1 MTVVAAGGA
10 AARAAAT
17 AVAATAHIPAPVPC
31 PIIQAENVVA
41 NRGGKVPK
49 VAIFHNFDVACGI
62 VCGLQGALE
71 GTRARGPLVVLLLL
85 PAPAP

>member
-10 AARAAAT
+10 AARAAAS

-41 NRGGKVPK
+41 NRGGKVTE
-49 VAIFHNFDVACGI
+49 VAVFHNFDVARGI
-62 VCGLQGALE
+62 VCGLQGAL
-71 GTRARGPLVVLLLL
+71 
-85 PAPAP
+85 